1 MEFPKESLQTV
12 LSIYFVGMNS
22 LLFILIGIDKYCA
35 ILKKWRIP
43 ERTLLLLG
51 IFGGGF
57 GGLLGLFI
65 FNHKK
70 RKNYFLIT
78 FLVNIFFWLVI
89 GVVWMYRK

>member
-12 LSIYFVGMNS
+12 LFIYFVGINS
-22 LLFILIGIDKYCA
+22 LLFILMGIDKCCA
-35 ILKKWRIP
+35 IIKKWRIS
-43 ERTLLLLG
+43 EKTLLLLG
-51 IFGGGF
+51 ILGGGF
-57 GGLLGLFI
+57 GGILGLFI

>member
-1 MEFPKESLQTV
+1 M
-12 LSIYFVGMNS
+12 
-22 LLFILIGIDKYCA
+22 GIDKCCA

-51 IFGGGF
+51 ILGGGF

-70 RKNYFLIT
+70 RKYC
-78 FLVNIFFWLVI
+78 FLVSDWGSLDV
-89 GVVWMYRK
+89 